1 MLFCERY
8 RASNFLSKTTA
19 KELGKYFG
27 TALGYE
33 MLEEHSDIRMV
44 MTQISDVEDILAAH
58 AKDNL
63 TVENHLRMLRN
74 VRKRLESKV
83 EKVASKE

>member
-1 MLFCERY
+1 M
-8 RASNFLSKTTA
+8 
-19 KELGKYFG
+19 
-27 TALGYE
+27 
-33 MLEEHSDIRMV
+33 MEEHSDIRIV

-74 VRKRLESKV
+74 VRKKIEAKLAKANNDKQS
-83 EKVASKE
+83 

>member
-1 MLFCERY
+1 MLFSERY
-8 RASNFLSKTTA
+8 RASNYLSKTTA

-33 MLEEHSDIRMV
+33 MMEEHSDIRMV
-44 MTQISDVEDILAAH
+44 MTQIGDAEDILATH

-74 VRKRLESKV
+74 VRKKIEAKLAK
-83 EKVASKE
+83 ANND